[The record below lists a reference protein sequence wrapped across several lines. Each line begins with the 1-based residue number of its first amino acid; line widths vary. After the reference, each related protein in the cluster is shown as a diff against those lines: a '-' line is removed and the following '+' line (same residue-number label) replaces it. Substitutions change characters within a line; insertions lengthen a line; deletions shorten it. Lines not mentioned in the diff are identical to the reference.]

1 MRYDDQLA
9 MIVNLPFDKEQRI
22 HSDGEIEI
30 YVFRPSKLSNR
41 FKDYDV
47 NKNFQVW
54 LKQSERKFR
63 PNHLRVMIDL
73 DLRVR
78 SRPDLQKNLAAAFDD
93 IYYGAAPE
101 SAIASL
107 KNENFKY
114 YLNSLEITAYLSQ
127 LFLIEQDYA
136 YRRESKYNPRTLFY
150 QGWIR
155 QVINSGKEID
165 NLIMSI
171 ASGRPPDVKYT
182 YQEDLNHKKNIRTRQ
197 PLWWLNS

>member
-1 MRYDDQLA
+1 MRYDEQLA
-9 MIVNLPFDKEQRI
+9 QIVSLPFDKEQSI

-30 YVFRPSKLSNR
+30 YVFRPSKLSSR

-47 NKNFQVW
+47 NKNFQIW
-54 LKQSERKFR
+54 LKQGERKFR

-78 SRPDLQKNLAAAFDD
+78 SRPDLQKKLALAFDD

-101 SAIASL
+101 SAIVSL
-107 KNENFKY
+107 KGESFKHF
-114 YLNSLEITAYLSQ
+114 LNSLEITAYLSQ

-155 QVINSGKEID
+155 QIINSGKEID

-182 YQEDLNHKKNIRTRQ
+182 YQEDLNHKKNIRTRE